1 MASSGSAPS
10 DVKKDSNPKMNKEEV
25 INKKKDVSASLEN
38 EKLKKQ
44 EVNKDNDASAGL
56 EIDQEEV
63 SSVKKKRKRD
73 EDASGSE
80 EASRIQAQEER
91 KKRRLERRR
100 RNTDKYQAEAREWN
114 WKGAYEQALRSVA
127 KDNAWLDNEKARI
140 NRLKELKKF
149 LGPNSNLDKQEIH
162 DIKRW
167 DTLNEQRKFRET
179 NPEQN
184 ELAIRELACSAL
196 KTWQGI
202 DNVFNLVDKEL
213 EPESESEKDNR

>member
-10 DVKKDSNPKMNKEEV
+10 DVKKDSNPKMNKEEE
-25 INKKKDVSASLEN
+25 NKEKDVSASLEN

-44 EVNKDNDASAGL
+44 EVNKDKDASAGL
-56 EIDQEEV
+56 EIEEEV

-73 EDASGSE
+73 EDASGNSE

-91 KKRRLERRR
+91 KKRRLERRW
-100 RNTDKYQAEAREWN
+100 RNTDKYEAEARKWN
-114 WKGAYEQALRSVA
+114 WKEAYEQALRSVA
-127 KDNAWLDNEKARI
+127 DDNAWLDNEKARI
-140 NRLKELKKF
+140 NRLKELKK
-149 LGPNSNLDKQEIH
+149 LWGPNKNLKKEEIH

-167 DTLNEQRKFRET
+167 DAMNEQRKFRET

-184 ELAIRELACSAL
+184 ELEIRERACSAL
-196 KTWQGI
+196 KPWQGL
-202 DNVFNLVDKEL
+202 DNVFDLVKKEL